1 MWSFNYK
8 IKTVLGNAELDDS
21 GSEFGFA
28 PMVGFKFNINK
39 DVDIDI
45 NAKYSIVKTN
55 NHFVNHFVINFGVI
69 FNI

>member
-1 MWSFNYK
+1 MYLWSETYK
-8 IKTVLGNAELDDS
+8 IRTILGDAELDKS

-45 NAKYSIVKTN
+45 NAKYSIVEDI
-55 NHFVNHFVINFGVI
+55 NHFVINFGVI